1 MATIQKQRQITL
13 RGSAQIVTE
22 FFDFSINSILFQ
34 RAIYPPEDF
43 KVVKRYGLN
52 LLVNADF
59 AVQAYLKQI
68 MTQIEKWILAKTIQ
82 KLVLVITS
90 LETREVLERW
100 QFNIQLEAGSSSAP
114 ATNKENAAKNTS
126 AASQAHQHQQP
137 KTEKEIHAEIAAIM
151 RQITASVSFLPMMT
165 EPCTFN
171 VLTYTDKDAEVPSTW
186 IDSDAKMITK
196 NAEQVKLRSFST
208 SVHKVDALV
217 AYRLGEEL

>member
-1 MATIQKQRQITL
+1 MATIQKQKQITL
-13 RGSAQIVTE
+13 KGSAQIVTE
-22 FFDFSINSILFQ
+22 FFDYSINSILFQ

-52 LLVNADF
+52 LLVNADY
-59 AVQAYLKQI
+59 AVQNYLKQI
-68 MTQIEKWILAKTIQ
+68 MTQIEKWIVAKVIT
-82 KLVLVITS
+82 KLVLVISS
-90 LETREVLERW
+90 LETRQVLERW
-100 QFNIQLEAGSSSAP
+100 QFNIQLEENASKKSTSAP
-114 ATNKENAAKNTS
+114 SSTAAG
-126 AASQAHQHQQP
+126 
-137 KTEKEIHAEIAAIM
+137 KTEKEINAEIAAIM

-208 SVHKVDALV
+208 SVHKVDALDV
-217 AYRLGEEL
+217 

>member
-1 MATIQKQRQITL
+1 MAVVQQQKQITL
-13 RGSAQIVTE
+13 RGSAQMVTE

-34 RAIYPPEDF
+34 RAVYPPEDF

-52 LLVNADF
+52 LLVNSDY

-68 MTQIEKWILAKTIQ
+68 MTQIEKWILAKTIS
-82 KLVLVITS
+82 KLVLVLTS

-100 QFNIQLEAGSSSAP
+100 QFNIHLES
-114 ATNKENAAKNTS
+114 TDKENTSSNPTSSFHGPAMPSQTAS
-126 AASQAHQHQQP
+126 AAQP
-137 KTEKEIHAEIAAIM
+137 KTEKQINAEIAAIM

-165 EPCTFN
+165 DPCTFN
-171 VLTYTDKDAEVPSTW
+171 VLAYTDKDADVPVQW
-186 IDSDAKMITK
+186 IDSDARMVTK

-217 AYRLGEEL
+217 AYRATDD

>member
-1 MATIQKQRQITL
+1 MATIQKQKQITL

-52 LLVNADF
+52 LLVNSDH
-59 AVQAYLKQI
+59 AVQNYLKQI
-68 MTQIEKWILAKTIQ
+68 MSQIERWILARAIS

-90 LETREVLERW
+90 LETRQVLERW
-100 QFNIQLEAGSSSAP
+100 QFNIHLESPAQPSTSSTTTTLKP
-114 ATNKENAAKNTS
+114 AKVQPAQ
-126 AASQAHQHQQP
+126 ASQ

-171 VLTYTDKDAEVPSTW
+171 VLSYTDQDAEVPATW
-186 IDSDAKMITK
+186 IDSDAKMIS

-217 AYRLGEEL
+217 AYRLD

>member
-1 MATIQKQRQITL
+1 MATIQKQKQITL

-59 AVQAYLKQI
+59 AVHNYLKQI
-68 MTQIEKWILAKTIQ
+68 MTQIEKWILAKVIS

-100 QFNIQLEAGSSSAP
+100 QFNIQLEDTTASTA
-114 ATNKENAAKNTS
+114 ATNKENTTKPRPSSS
-126 AASQAHQHQQP
+126 AAASAP
-137 KTEKEIHAEIAAIM
+137 AKTEKEINAEIAAIM

-208 SVHKVDALV
+208 SVHKVDAMV
-217 AYRLGEEL
+217 AYRLGEDT

>member
-1 MATIQKQRQITL
+1 MATIQKQKQITL

-52 LLVNADF
+52 LLVNSDH
-59 AVQAYLKQI
+59 AVQNYLKQI
-68 MTQIEKWILAKTIQ
+68 MSQIERWILARAIS

-100 QFNIQLEAGSSSAP
+100 QFNIHLETPAQSTTSAP
-114 ATNKENAAKNTS
+114 TTTTTLKPAKVQP
-126 AASQAHQHQQP
+126 AQASQ

-151 RQITASVSFLPMMT
+151 RQITACVSFLPMMT

-171 VLTYTDKDAEVPSTW
+171 VLSYTDQDAEVPATW
-186 IDSDAKMITK
+186 IDSDAKMIS

-217 AYRLGEEL
+217 AYRLD